1 MSTELILDDII
12 TDHRERMLNIRKYYP
27 FFKLCEVSFD
37 SFKEGKYAS
46 LDMGYITMAVL
57 RYFLEENN
65 FKDKDVTYPE
75 YLEFMTKCLSRDF
88 GLKLSKEENK
98 EVADFIFDKL
108 GNEGRPFVFEYFD
121 PQDRKKRSLRLH
133 LIESRIADNTV
144 WYSISSDAIE
154 FYLDTK
160 EIKDESK
167 ISVEQLL
174 LEKLINSKNF
184 QGGTEVVKR
193 INSEVE
199 RLKIRKNEVVAA
211 LAADVF
217 SGISAYE
224 QFVDTGMK
232 WFEDEQRLFVKNS
245 ELISSSLK
253 KAEQDYKN
261 LSSEEFT
268 RTISDIYELE
278 TELKTAMSKHSELLR
293 ACTDLQITADEII
306 RKAKLSKLRSSFDFK
321 GTLENMI
328 RLDDATVLENLVIP
342 LFAPNLRKTLN
353 VINIDQMLTYAPNRE
368 DKGEA
373 VSNAPVTKIT
383 FPDEIEDERIRE
395 NYRIFMELL
404 LLLLKKEPVFDLKRY
419 LDVTKKTL
427 GEDSYKNSDLY
438 SFVVNLCQKTFYSFS
453 DASGTEETFLDE
465 ILKSY
470 IDSDEW
476 KRFAGLS
483 FYVEL
488 AAGKPEEIQL
498 DDEFIMTNITFRRE
512 ERQNG

>member
-174 LEKLINSKNF
+174 L
-184 QGGTEVVKR
+184 
-193 INSEVE
+193 
-199 RLKIRKNEVVAA
+199 
-211 LAADVF
+211 
-217 SGISAYE
+217 
-224 QFVDTGMK
+224 
-232 WFEDEQRLFVKNS
+232 
-245 ELISSSLK
+245 
-253 KAEQDYKN
+253 
-261 LSSEEFT
+261 
-268 RTISDIYELE
+268 
-278 TELKTAMSKHSELLR
+278 
-293 ACTDLQITADEII
+293 
-306 RKAKLSKLRSSFDFK
+306 
-321 GTLENMI
+321 
-328 RLDDATVLENLVIP
+328 
-342 LFAPNLRKTLN
+342 
-353 VINIDQMLTYAPNRE
+353 
-368 DKGEA
+368 
-373 VSNAPVTKIT
+373 
-383 FPDEIEDERIRE
+383 
-395 NYRIFMELL
+395 
-404 LLLLKKEPVFDLKRY
+404 
-419 LDVTKKTL
+419 
-427 GEDSYKNSDLY
+427 
-438 SFVVNLCQKTFYSFS
+438 
-453 DASGTEETFLDE
+453 
-465 ILKSY
+465 
-470 IDSDEW
+470 
-476 KRFAGLS
+476 
-483 FYVEL
+483 
-488 AAGKPEEIQL
+488 
-498 DDEFIMTNITFRRE
+498 
-512 ERQNG
+512 